1 MASGRLFAPL
11 EAPSALPGYLGSTSY
26 TAILA
31 EHRNEIPYEPEERVD
46 SCPILSVEPDRIQ
59 SGVDALLFL
68 YNLKIRQKLID
79 RFYYRTWNVVV
90 PRVMIEAI
98 MKSINEIFDNMNPN
112 DLRPQL
118 QDLATKVF
126 KNTSLSMTAHTSMTI
141 EEYCASFTGP
151 NLRWEVLGIIF
162 SLCGQQLVVTPDDD
176 PEFAQETDDPGAK
189 DRLLEQV
196 TVASTICLG
205 FCDQASSANEIL
217 AFLQY
222 NDVMLRTQQYGDSST
237 FFPGFQPPSALLTLR
252 TRLSSLASPGRLGR
266 YNICGRAPSRSGGTR
281 QSSILS
287 ASMAKRLLRCIILHG

>member
-1 MASGRLFAPL
+1 MNSASSPGPLASGRLFAPL
-11 EAPSALPGYLGSTSY
+11 EAPSAAPGYLGSTSY

-31 EHRNEIPYEPEERVD
+31 EHRNEIPYEAEESVVFR
-46 SCPILSVEPDRIQ
+46 PNLSVEPDRIQ

-79 RFYYRTWNVVV
+79 RFYHRTWNVVV
-90 PRVMIEAI
+90 PKIVIEAI
-98 MKSINEIFDNMNPN
+98 MRSINDIFDSVNPN
-112 DLRPQL
+112 DIKPQL

-126 KNTSLSMTAHTSMTI
+126 HNTSRSMTAHASMTI
-141 EEYCASFTGP
+141 QEYCASFTGS

-162 SLCGQQLVVTPDDD
+162 SLCGQQLVITPDDD
-176 PEFAQETDDPGAK
+176 PEFAQESADPGAK

-237 FFPGFQPPSALLTLR
+237 AFNVILPYALLT
-252 TRLSSLASPGRLGR
+252 
-266 YNICGRAPSRSGGTR
+266 
-281 QSSILS
+281 
-287 ASMAKRLLRCIILHG
+287 ME